1 MAEALDMDRIA
12 AMAMAFPNVSEGTRW
27 GHRTWLVG
35 GKAFVWERPLTNADL
50 KRFGDAR
57 IPTEPIVAIRAE
69 DMHDKEAILAGEPAG
84 AFDIQHFE
92 NYPAYLIELALTTE
106 AALGELLTDGWLALA
121 PQGLAERFLSG
132 RLNR

>member
-1 MAEALDMDRIA
+1 MADALDMDRIA

-50 KRFGDAR
+50 KRFGNAR

-69 DMHDKEAILAGEPAG
+69 DMHDKEAILASEPAG

-92 NYPAYLIELALTTE
+92 NYPAYLVELPLTTAE
-106 AALGELLTDGWLALA
+106 AARDAITDGWLAVAPTTLA
-121 PQGLAERFLSG
+121 QDFLEP
-132 RLNR
+132 